1 MVNYPIIYFY
11 LIISALMIL
20 TYKLINNPSK
30 MLYKLLV
37 LVLLP
42 ILSYQWSEVGH
53 MLTAAIA

>member
-1 MVNYPIIYFY
+1 
-11 LIISALMIL
+11 MIL